1 MKNKNKQIFSL
12 VSTLAVLAVLATMIT
27 DSAYAQPGGNN
38 GNNDPNAKARAIQN
52 GESIDTEN
60 EGTVGSDINCVGGID
75 SSADAA
81 FTQCYLLADGTP
93 TPQYK
98 TQNVAVQ
105 QGSASACPA
114 DAGFTSGDECF
125 STTFDASFFT
135 APGHYRFVIEFY
147 NSAGQ
152 LIDIAGTD
160 YRVHS
165 FLVIPE
171 SGIGAIALVASSL
184 AAFGGYYLY
193 RSHKNPI
200 PAI

>member
-1 MKNKNKQIFSL
+1 MKNKIKYTLYL
-12 VSTLAVLAVLATMIT
+12 VTTLLAVTVMATMAT
-27 DSAYAQPGGNN
+27 GSVYATR
-38 GNNDPNAKARAIQN
+38 GNNDNIEAKARAIQN
-52 GESIDTEN
+52 GDSLDTEN
-60 EGTVGSDINCVGGID
+60 EGVVGQDIDCVGGID

-81 FTQCYLLADGTP
+81 YTKCYLLADGTP

-105 QGSASACPA
+105 EGSAISCPSG
-114 DAGFTSGDECF
+114 AGFTSGEECF

-135 APGHYRFVIEFY
+135 APGHYRFVVEFY
-147 NSAGQ
+147 NAADQ
-152 LIDIAGTD
+152 LINVVGID

-171 SGIGAIALVASSL
+171 SGIGAFALVASSL
-184 AAFGGYYLY
+184 AAIGGYYFF
-193 RSHKNPI
+193 RTHKNPI

>member
-1 MKNKNKQIFSL
+1 MNNKNKHILSL
-12 VSTLAVLAVLATMIT
+12 VSTVAVLAVLATMMMT
-27 DSAYAQPGGNN
+27 DSVYATRG

-60 EGTVGSDINCVGGID
+60 EGTVGSDIDCVGGID

-98 TQNVAVQ
+98 TQNVAQQ

-135 APGHYRFVIEFY
+135 TPGHYRFVIEFY
-147 NSAGQ
+147 NSAGE

-184 AAFGGYYLY
+184 AAIGGYYFY
-193 RSHKNPI
+193 RSQKNPI
-200 PAI
+200 PAM